1 MNVDELVAKVKEL
14 ISNDKLDEAKKFI
27 EEHKDELGDKLH
39 DLTGL
44 LGDNADGL
52 VDKLKGFFSGK

>member
-1 MNVDELVAKVKEL
+1 MNVDEIVAKVKEL
-14 ISNDKLDEAKKFI
+14 VSAEKIDEAKQFI

-52 VDKLKGFFSGK
+52 LDKVKGFFGGK